1 LPARQP
7 SEYLRDGRIFFTCEG
22 DEELLPRVI
31 AMLGE
36 DQVMLSA
43 DMPHVEARENSFQ
56 EVRERA
62 DLSDAVKR
70 KIIGGNAV
78 RFLGL

>member
-1 LPARQP
+1 
-7 SEYLRDGRIFFTCEG
+7 
-22 DEELLPRVI
+22 
-31 AMLGE
+31 MLGE